1 MMGIGNIEGY
11 QPDQPIAF
19 SHKIHAGDN
28 GMDCNYCHS
37 SARSSK
43 MAGVPS
49 ANVCMNCHAS
59 IKGADPE
66 AKEEIGKIWNAFG
79 LDINEDES
87 KKLIEDIKNKNYSLP
102 TFIKCDLLNIKE
114 LQKTIAD
121 IISNKGPIDILI
133 NNAANDT
140 RHKIDD
146 VTEEYWNE
154 RINVNLRHFFF
165 TVQSVKKSM
174 IDNGGGAIINMGST
188 SWMVGQG
195 GMAAYTAA
203 KSGVVGLSRSFA
215 RDLGEFNIR
224 VNSVVPGWV
233 MTQRQIDL
241 WLNDESEKELMKRQC
256 LKEKLMPHELAQA
269 VLFFSSEQ
277 SSGCTNQSYIVDKG
291 WL

>member
-1 MMGIGNIEGY
+1 
-11 QPDQPIAF
+11 
-19 SHKIHAGDN
+19 
-28 GMDCNYCHS
+28 
-37 SARSSK
+37 
-43 MAGVPS
+43 
-49 ANVCMNCHAS
+49 
-59 IKGADPE
+59 
-66 AKEEIGKIWNAFG
+66 
-79 LDINEDES
+79 
-87 KKLIEDIKNKNYSLP
+87 
-102 TFIKCDLLNIKE
+102 LLNIKQ

-121 IISNKGPIDILI
+121 IIDQKGPIDILI

-146 VTEEYWNE
+146 VTEEYWDE
-154 RINVNLRHFFF
+154 RMNVNLRHYFF

-188 SWMVGQG
+188 SWMIGQG

-241 WLNDESEKELMKRQC
+241 WLNEESEKELMHRQC
-256 LKEKLMPHELAQA
+256 LKEKLTPHELAQA

-277 SSGCTNQSYIVDKG
+277 ASGCTNQSYVVDKG

>member
-1 MMGIGNIEGY
+1 M
-11 QPDQPIAF
+11 
-19 SHKIHAGDN
+19 
-28 GMDCNYCHS
+28 
-37 SARSSK
+37 
-43 MAGVPS
+43 
-49 ANVCMNCHAS
+49 
-59 IKGADPE
+59 
-66 AKEEIGKIWNAFG
+66 
-79 LDINEDES
+79 
-87 KKLIEDIKNKNYSLP
+87 
-102 TFIKCDLLNIKE
+102 
-114 LQKTIAD
+114 
-121 IISNKGPIDILI
+121 I

-241 WLNDESEKELMKRQC
+241 WLNDESEKEADEKTVFKR
-256 LKEKLMPHELAQA
+256 KINA
-269 VLFFSSEQ
+269 S
-277 SSGCTNQSYIVDKG
+277 
-291 WL
+291 